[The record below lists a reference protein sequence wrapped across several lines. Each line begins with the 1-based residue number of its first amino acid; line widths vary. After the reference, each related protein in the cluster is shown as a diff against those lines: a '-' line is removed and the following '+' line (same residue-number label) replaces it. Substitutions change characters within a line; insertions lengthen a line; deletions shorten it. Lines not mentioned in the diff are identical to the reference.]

1 MHILVIGS
9 GGREHAIAWKLAQ
22 SPKTT
27 RVFVAPGNA
36 GTHFESKVE
45 NVDIDPLDFDR
56 LIKFAQSNQIALT
69 VVGPETPLAKG
80 IVDAFQ
86 AEHLLI
92 LGPSQSCAMLESSKA
107 FSKQFMI
114 EHRIPTAEAKTFT
127 DINAAKT
134 YIAEKGTPIV
144 IKADG
149 LAAGKGVVI
158 PQTQLEAFTALES
171 MLEGNKFG
179 EAGHRVVI
187 ETFLQGTEAS
197 YIVLTDGESILPL
210 ASSQDHKARD
220 DGDKGPNTGGM
231 GAFSPAPIIT
241 PQLEQIILKTVIQP
255 VIDGFKAKE
264 ERYTGFLYAGLMI
277 SPTGELNVLEFNCR
291 LGDPETQ
298 PILMRLQSDFVD
310 ICLHAAK
317 RTLKA
322 CTAKWDPRSAIGVVL
337 AAKGYPEAYAKGDI
351 LPTQLQDHFAENEKV
366 FHAGTQFKG
375 NQIIT
380 SGGRVLCATALAN
393 NFKDAQTTVYELV
406 KKTAWPNAYFRRD
419 IGYRV
424 VEQ

>member
-22 SPKTT
+22 SSQAT
-27 RVFVAPGNA
+27 RIFVAPGNA

-45 NVDIDPLDFDR
+45 NVSIDPLDFKA
-56 LIKFAQSNQIALT
+56 LIQFAQSNQVALT
-69 VVGPETPLAKG
+69 VVGPEAPLAKG

-86 AEHLLI
+86 VANLLI
-92 LGPSQSCAMLESSKA
+92 VGPNQSCAMLESSKA
-107 FSKQFMI
+107 FSKQFMLD
-114 EHRIPTAEAKTFT
+114 HHIPTAEAKTFT
-127 DINAAKT
+127 DLTLAKA
-134 YIAEKGTPIV
+134 YIAEKKTPIV

-158 PQTQLEAFTALES
+158 PQTEADAFSVLES
-171 MLEGNKFG
+171 MLEGNQFG

-187 ETFLQGTEAS
+187 ETFLEGTEAS
-197 YIVLTDGESILPL
+197 YMVLTDGETILPL

-220 DGDKGPNTGGM
+220 DGDQGPNTGGM

-241 PQLEQIILKTVIQP
+241 PALEQTILKTVIQP
-255 VIDGFKAKE
+255 VIDGFKAKG

-277 SPTGELNVLEFNCR
+277 GPAGELNVLEFNCR

-298 PILMRLQSDFVD
+298 PILMRMQSDFVD

-317 RTLKA
+317 KTLHACKA
-322 CTAKWDPRSAIGVVL
+322 QWDPRPAIGVVL
-337 AAKGYPEAYAKGDI
+337 AAKGYPDAYAKGDI
-351 LPTQLQDHFAENEKV
+351 LSTQLQDHFTDTEKV
-366 FHAGTQFKG
+366 FHAGTQFK
-375 NQIIT
+375 NNHIIT
-380 SGGRVLCATALAN
+380 CGGRVLCATTLGD
-393 NFKDAQTTVYELV
+393 NFKAAQIAAYQLV
-406 KKTAWPNAYFRRD
+406 RKVAWPNAYFRED

-424 VEQ
+424 V

>member
-22 SPKTT
+22 SSQTT

-45 NVDIDPLDFDR
+45 NLNIDPLDFKA
-56 LIKFAQSNQIALT
+56 LIEFARSNQIALT
-69 VVGPETPLAKG
+69 VVGPEAPLASG

-86 AEHLLI
+86 AADLLI
-92 LGPSQSCAMLESSKA
+92 LGPNQSCAMLESSKA

-114 EHRIPTAEAKTFT
+114 EHDIPTAEAKTFT
-127 DINAAKT
+127 DLNAAKA

-158 PQTQLEAFTALES
+158 PQTQLEAFSILES
-171 MLEGNKFG
+171 MLEGNQFG

-187 ETFLQGTEAS
+187 ESFLQGTEAS
-197 YIVLTDGESILPL
+197 YMVLTDGETILPL

-241 PQLEQIILKTVIQP
+241 PQLEQTILKTVIQP
-255 VIDGFKAKE
+255 VIDGFKAKGK
-264 ERYTGFLYAGLMI
+264 RYTGFLYAGLMI
-277 SPTGELNVLEFNCR
+277 SPKGELNVLEFNCR

-298 PILMRLQSDFVD
+298 PILMRLQSDFLE
-310 ICLHAAK
+310 ICLHAAQ
-317 RTLKA
+317 RTLQSS
-322 CTAKWDPRSAIGVVL
+322 TAKWDTRAAIGVVL
-337 AAKGYPEAYAKGDI
+337 AAKGYPDVYAKGDI
-351 LPTQLQDHFAENEKV
+351 LSSQLQEHFAENQKV
-366 FHAGTQFKG
+366 FHAGTQVKDC
-375 NQIIT
+375 QIIT
-380 SGGRVLCATALAN
+380 SGGRVICATALADS
-393 NFKDAQTTVYELV
+393 FKTAQTIAYELV
-406 KKTAWPNAYFRRD
+406 KKVAWPNAYFRHD

-424 VEQ
+424 VE